1 MCTFEEQQAETLLY
15 LNKVGEVMPE
25 DWVCIDARIDEGETY
40 STGQHYHGTSAA
52 IEYAVT
58 ALGVTNLIVMGHTLC
73 GGIQGCHDM
82 CSGKAP
88 ELEKTTSFVGRWI
101 NILRPTYEE
110 VASEGGTDE
119 EQVKRLEQKG
129 ILTSIENLMTFPF
142 ISERVEA
149 KQLSLHAVILD
160 ISEGTIKQFDESSSC
175 FVPV

>member
-1 MCTFEEQQAETLLY
+1 LWV
-15 LNKVGEVMPE
+15 VGL
-25 DWVCIDARIDEGETY
+25 IF
-40 STGQHYHGTSAA
+40 
-52 IEYAVT
+52 YA
-58 ALGVTNLIVMGHTLC
+58 
-73 GGIQGCHDM
+73 
-82 CSGKAP
+82 
-88 ELEKTTSFVGRWI
+88 
-101 NILRPTYEE
+101 PTYEE